1 MTHSHA
7 TEWWT
12 REDLCYKNQVLHFA
26 DRDVEHLA
34 RQLGTPSFVY
44 SLPRVLQ
51 NLRRIH
57 AALDAAGFAG
67 RHSLY
72 YAIKANR
79 FAPLVTALAQSGQCG
94 IDACSPA
101 EVRHA
106 VSCGFRANQVS
117 FTATSL
123 SAEDLDQLACHKG
136 LFMDCDSLACIRAWG
151 KRAPGTK
158 IGLRINPAV
167 GVGRGE
173 NELLHYSGDTT
184 TKFGIYRE
192 QFAEALALAQQM
204 DLRVTK
210 IHFHTGC
217 GYLTPQLSQLDRVIQ
232 TTRWFIDQVPGLER
246 VNIGGGLGVPHLPG
260 EEKLDLKQWAQLL
273 HRHFGDTNLHLEVE
287 PGDYVIKDAGLLL
300 VSVTHDEVKRDTR
313 FVGINAGFNL
323 APEPAYYGLPFQ
335 PVSLHQQTTTTPATL
350 VGHIN
355 EALDV
360 WYRDAQL
367 PCLQEGQSLALI
379 NSGAYSAAMS
389 SNHCMRGSSN
399 EVLLLD

>member
-1 MTHSHA
+1 MTQRVPSL
-7 TEWWT
+7 WWM

-26 DRDVEHLA
+26 GREVEHLT

-44 SLPRVLQ
+44 SLPRVMQ
-51 NLRRIH
+51 NLRRLRD
-57 AALDAAGFAG
+57 ALDAGGFQD
-67 RHSLY
+67 RHSVY

-79 FAPLVTALAQSGQCG
+79 FSPLLGALAQSGLCG

-106 VSCGFRANQVS
+106 LSCGFRAEQIS

-123 SAEDLDQLACHKG
+123 SAVDLDHLACYDG
-136 LFMDCDSLACIRAWG
+136 LFMDCDSLSTIRAWG
-151 KRAPGTK
+151 QRAPGTS
-158 IGLRINPAV
+158 IGLRINPAL
-167 GVGRGE
+167 GVGRGD
-173 NELLHYSGDTT
+173 NDLLHYAGDAT

-192 QFAEALALAQQM
+192 QFPEALKLAQQM
-204 DLRVTK
+204 KLRVTK

-217 GYLTPQLSQLDRVIQ
+217 GYLTPQLGQLDRVIQ
-232 TTRWFIDQVPGLER
+232 AALWFIDQVPGLER

-260 EEKLDLKQWAQLL
+260 EDVLDLQQWTRILS
-273 HRHFGDTNLHLEVE
+273 RHFGDTNLHLEVE
-287 PGDYVIKDAGLLL
+287 PGDYLLKDAGLLL
-300 VSVTHDEVKRDTR
+300 ATVTHDEVKRDTR

-335 PVSLHQQTTTTPATL
+335 PLSLREALTTTPATV

-360 WYRDAQL
+360 WYHDIQL
-367 PCLQEGQSLALI
+367 PPMKAGDSISLI
-379 NSGAYSAAMS
+379 NCGAYSSAMS
-389 SNHCMRGSSN
+389 SNHCMRGSFG
-399 EVLLLD
+399 EYLLL